1 MNFECQDSANLGKNL
16 VLIDPVESVFA
27 KSKNDMRF
35 VLSRERKEMNTLLN
49 WSSLHMK
56 SFICSTVCRKLL
68 YEYLSSEIF
77 YRVARA
83 VAQK

>member
-49 WSSLHMK
+49 
-56 SFICSTVCRKLL
+56 
-68 YEYLSSEIF
+68 
-77 YRVARA
+77 
-83 VAQK
+83 